1 MVKPLL
7 DVNTLADELTL
18 PVIAAPMFIVS
29 EPPLVKASCAAG
41 IIGSFPATNANRS
54 DVGLSAWLTDIED
67 AADRGRAEGRY
78 VAPHAVNIIVHRS
91 NANLDQ
97 DIATVAEHKVPLII
111 TSVGAPGDIAKE
123 VHAYGGLV
131 FHDVTNMRHARKAV
145 ESGVDGLILVSAG
158 AGGHAGTINPF
169 ALVTEVKAA
178 FDLPI
183 ILSGT
188 ISNGRA
194 VRAARVLGA
203 DFAYLGTRFIATQ
216 EANTDEDYKRMIFES
231 GASDITYTPEF
242 SGIPGSYLTKSILA
256 SGLDPADPGDV
267 ALAGQ
272 KVERDY
278 QSGEGRPKAWAVIKS
293 AGQGVGAISDAP
305 SVAELVG
312 RLKAEYDAAA

>member
-29 EPPLVKASCAAG
+29 EPPLVKACAAAG
-41 IIGSFPATNANRS
+41 IIGSFPSTNANRS
-54 DVGLSAWLTDIED
+54 DEGLSGWLADIED
-67 AADRGRAEGRY
+67 AAERGRAEGAY

-97 DIATVAEHKVPLII
+97 DVATVADHKVPLII
-111 TSVGAPGDIAKE
+111 TSVGAPGDVVKE

-145 ESGVDGLILVSAG
+145 ESGV
-158 AGGHAGTINPF
+158 GGHAGTINPF
-169 ALVTEVKAA
+169 ALVTEVREN
-178 FDLPI
+178 FDMPI

-188 ISNGRA
+188 ISNGRS

-203 DFAYLGTRFIATQ
+203 DFAYLGTRFIATR
-216 EANTDEDYKRMIFES
+216 EANADDGYKSMIFDS

-242 SGIPGSYLTKSILA
+242 SGIPGSYLTKSIIA
-256 SGLDPADPGDV
+256 SGLDPADV
-267 ALAGQ
+267 ALAGE
-272 KVERDY
+272 KVDRDY
-278 QSGEGRPKAWAVIKS
+278 QAGKGRPKAWAVIKS

-305 SVAELVG
+305 SVAELVA